1 MIKFNTYS
9 QEINTQTKMNT
20 FSRREEWEQ
29 RRGKPAAAD
38 QNQLR
43 KNGYRVTTQS
53 ARGLGKLLS
62 HADPSVWR
70 VKRKDGRQLREEMA
84 LGTGCCSVEGG

>member
-1 MIKFNTYS
+1 
-9 QEINTQTKMNT
+9 MNT
-20 FSRREEWEQ
+20 FSGKEEWEQ

-43 KNGYRVTTQS
+43 KNGYRVTIQS
-53 ARGLGKLLS
+53 ACSLRKLLS
-62 HADPSVWR
+62 HADLSVWR

-84 LGTGCCSVEGG
+84 SGRGCCSVEGG